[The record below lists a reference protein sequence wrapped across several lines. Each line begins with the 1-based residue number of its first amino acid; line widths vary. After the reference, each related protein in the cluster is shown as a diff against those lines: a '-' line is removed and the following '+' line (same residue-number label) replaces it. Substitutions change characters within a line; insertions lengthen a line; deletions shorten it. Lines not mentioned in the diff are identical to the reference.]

1 MVSVKDV
8 AAEAGVSV
16 GTVSNVLNHPHK
28 VAPATVE
35 RVTSIIERLGFVRND
50 AARQLR
56 VGRSRTIG
64 LVVLD
69 TRNPFFNDLAHGAQN
84 RALEAGFTVLL
95 GGSDESSSREGTLLD
110 LFNEQR
116 VAGLLISP
124 VHTDFSQLRRIR
136 DAGTPVVLVDRESS
150 DLSFSSVSVDD
161 VEGGKVATR
170 HLVEIGRSRIAFIGG
185 PLRIEQVSQRL
196 QGAQAVIAQYAGV
209 ALSVYET
216 NALTVQEGRRIGE
229 HLAALP
235 ASQRPDA
242 IFAANDLLAMG
253 VVQALV
259 MDRVLA
265 IPEDLALVGYD
276 DIDFA
281 GSAVVPITSVRQP
294 AAEIGST
301 GVELLLSEAD
311 GGPRQQIIFQPTLV
325 PRDST
330 VASRVATG

>member
-56 VGRSRTIG
+56 AGRSRTIG

-69 TRNPFFNDLAHGAQN
+69 TRNPFFTELAHGAQH
-84 RALEAGFTVLL
+84 RALTEGFTVLL
-95 GGSDESSSREGTLLD
+95 GGSDDSFTRESALLE
-110 LFNEQR
+110 LFTEQR

-124 VHTDFSQLRRIR
+124 VQADFSALRPIR
-136 DAGTPVVLVDRESS
+136 QSGTPVVIVGRGSS
-150 DLSFSSVSVDD
+150 DPSFSSVSVDD

-170 HLVEIGRSRIAFIGG
+170 HLVELGRTRIAFIGG
-185 PLRIEQVSQRL
+185 PLKIEQVAKRL
-196 QGAQAVIAQYAGV
+196 QGAQAVVSSYAGV
-209 ALSVYET
+209 ALSLYET
-216 NALTVQEGRRIGE
+216 DALSVLEGRRIGE
-229 HLAALP
+229 LIAALP
-235 ASQRPDA
+235 PARRPDA

-253 VVQALV
+253 VIQALV
-259 MDRVLA
+259 MTRSVRV
-265 IPEDLALVGYD
+265 PEDIALVGYD

-281 GSAVVPITSVRQP
+281 GSAVVPLTSVQQP

-301 GVELLLSEAD
+301 SVELLMNEAE
-311 GGPRQQIIFQPTLV
+311 GGPPQQVVFEPQIVARASTLGAA
-325 PRDST
+325 DT
-330 VASRVATG
+330 ID